1 MEIYL
6 NTIKD
11 GNSLN
16 KDIKE
21 LIPCMNTRRRMGALL
36 KASVGAGV
44 EAIED
49 FEQYGKIDAII
60 TASWLGCI
68 NDSEKFLRNMIQNN
82 EQQLNP
88 TPFIQSTF
96 NTIGSQIALIKKLN
110 CYNVTYSQ
118 GPDSLSSALT
128 DAYVKLKCGYC
139 NNILVGIFDE
149 LTPSVEKILDRLNVK
164 DYNPQVKFFILSK
177 SKFDCT
183 TQSFESLEQ
192 LIKNLT

>member
-6 NTIKD
+6 NIIKD

-36 KASVGAGV
+36 KSAVGAGV
-44 EAIED
+44 EAIDE
-49 FEQYGKIDAII
+49 FEQYGEIDAII

-68 NDSEKFLRNMIQNN
+68 NDSEKFLKNMIQNN

-96 NTIGSQIALIKKLN
+96 NTIGAQIALIKKLN

-118 GPDSLSSALT
+118 GRESLSSALT
-128 DAYVKLKCGYC
+128 DAYVKFKCEVC

-149 LTPSVEKILDRLNVK
+149 VTPSIEKILERLNIQ
-164 DYNPQVKFFILSK
+164 DYKSQVRFFILSNK
-177 SKFDCT
+177 KCSCT
-183 TQSFESLEQ
+183 IASYNSLNH
-192 LIKNLT
+192 LITNIK